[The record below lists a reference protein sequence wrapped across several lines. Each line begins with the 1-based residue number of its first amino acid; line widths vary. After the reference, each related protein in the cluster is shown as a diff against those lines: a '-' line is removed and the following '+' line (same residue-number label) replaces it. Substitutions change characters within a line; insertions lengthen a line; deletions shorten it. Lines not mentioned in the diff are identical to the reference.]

1 MELYSLPENNYQA
14 NKPFSYYTLDVFT
27 DTPFGG
33 NPLAVFTD
41 AGHLSEMQMQRIAA
55 ELNLSETVFITK
67 QTGPKRWTIRIFM
80 PKGEIPFAGH
90 PTIGTAL
97 LIKKLGWLDAAQEES
112 EGAPALILDEQVG
125 PVPVVFIEHANG
137 QCLARFTTAVLP
149 TQAESE
155 LTIADAAGLLQLE
168 PQQIASIPYIAS
180 CGVPYQ
186 FVELIDVEAVSQAVL
201 DSSLWKRLLGAA
213 DVSDLCIYS
222 FSQQSADI
230 RMRMFAPSAGID
242 EDPATGSAAAALVGG
257 LALRSKQVIPQGWM
271 IEQGQ
276 EMGRPSIIGTYVT
289 AGNEGV
295 RSVEV
300 FGSAVLMSKGA
311 FYFS

>member
-1 MELYSLPENNYQA
+1 MELYSLSENNSQA
-14 NKPFSYYTLDVFT
+14 DKSLSYYTLDVFT

-41 AGHLSEMQMQRIAA
+41 AGHLSDTQMQRIAA
-55 ELNLSETVFITK
+55 ELSLSETVFITK
-67 QTGPKRWTIRIFM
+67 QTGPNRWAIRIFM

-97 LIKKLGWLDAAQEES
+97 LIKKLGWLGSDQEEN
-112 EGAPALILDEQVG
+112 PTLILDEQVG
-125 PVPVVFIEHANG
+125 PVPVVFIGHANG

-149 TQAESE
+149 TLAESE
-155 LTIADAAGLLQLE
+155 LTIVDAADLLQLK
-168 PQQIASIPYIAS
+168 PQQIKSIPYIAS

-186 FVELIDVEAVSQAVL
+186 LVELIDVETVSQSVL
-201 DSSLWKRLLGAA
+201 DSSVWKRLLGAA
-213 DVSDLCIYS
+213 DVPDLCIYS
-222 FSQQSADI
+222 FSEQSADI

-257 LALRSKQVIPQGWM
+257 LALRSKQVIPKGWM

-289 AGNEGV
+289 ADNEGV

-300 FGSAVLMSKGA
+300 FGNAVLMSKGT